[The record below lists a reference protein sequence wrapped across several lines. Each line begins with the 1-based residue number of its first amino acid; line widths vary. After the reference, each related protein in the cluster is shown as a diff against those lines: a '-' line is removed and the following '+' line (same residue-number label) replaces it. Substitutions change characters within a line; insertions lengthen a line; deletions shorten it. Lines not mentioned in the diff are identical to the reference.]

1 MSQEHTLYD
10 WNPFNF
16 IACEVR
22 PGAPRNPLVGKVWP
36 LHEPRRILSRRRIL
50 FGLDLTSLCALDV
63 RAGVGMPGMGSA
75 QLEVPLGHPRRMGSC
90 LRVWIS
96 REGSRVPLRQG
107 CRYEGLR
114 GTGEGEEPVLGVI
127 RGSALWPW
135 ACNATSLS
143 SCLLTSKTGG

>member
-96 REGSRVPLRQG
+96 REGSRDTSETGLQIWG
-107 CRYEGLR
+107 LEGYR
-114 GTGEGEEPVLGVI
+114 GGWGAGPGSHPRLCPV
-127 RGSALWPW
+127 
-135 ACNATSLS
+135 TLS
-143 SCLLTSKTGG
+143 MQCHLSELLSPHL